1 MRNRAIF
8 CHLDGSYPHSEGRL
22 SIQNLIL
29 YTRRAFRNPKPPKT
43 IVTCINMGQ
52 TPNKLDWNRFRNNH
66 FGWKSPIWHQNRQSG
81 DLWTKVTKF
90 GLKPFVWTQGTKI
103 QEIINIGLCICDS
116 IRNGHSLVENN
127 VPFQI
132 FNSVGVKNLWI
143 HSIFW
148 PFYLLVMLSTG
159 HSIFW
164 SFYLLVI
171 LSPGNSSLHK
181 LVLFCQK

>member
-8 CHLDGSYPHSEGRL
+8 CHLDCSYPHSEGRL

-52 TPNKLDWNRFRNNH
+52 TPNKLDWNRFRNNQ

-81 DLWTKVTKF
+81 DLWTKVDKF

-116 IRNGHSLVENN
+116 VRNGHSLVENN
-127 VPFQI
+127 APFSPQI
-132 FNSVGVKNLWI
+132 MAILQ
-143 HSIFW
+143 
-148 PFYLLVMLSTG
+148 LVVNVAT
-159 HSIFW
+159 
-164 SFYLLVI
+164 
-171 LSPGNSSLHK
+171 
-181 LVLFCQK
+181 FCAEEG